1 MLDITFG
8 DQGEIV
14 LAGRFDASQEEK
26 ARAVFDAV
34 AEPKVV
40 DLTRLD
46 YISSLGLG
54 MLVKTQKRL
63 MQETGGGLKLVR
75 VNSHIQDI
83 LRYSGLDRIFEIES

>member
-1 MLDITFG
+1 MLEITFG
-8 DQGEIV
+8 DNGEIILV
-14 LAGRFDASQEEK
+14 GRFDASQEEK

-34 AEPKVV
+34 DEPKVV

-54 MLVKTQKRL
+54 ILVKTQKRL
-63 MQETGGGLKLVR
+63 MQQTGAGLKLVR

-83 LRYSGLDRIFEIES
+83 LRYSGLDRIFEIE